1 VHGASAVGG
10 EHDLQRAGV
19 LLVDLALESL
29 AVEVKGVAL
38 EDTTVELLLLLPD
51 GARAVDSDVGFAF

>member
-19 LLVDLALESL
+19 LLVDLALEPL

-38 EDTTVELLLLLPD
+38 GDTTLELLLLPD
-51 GARAVDSDVGFAF
+51 GARAVESDVGLAF